1 MTNDELYKHIMNM
14 TNVKDATLY
23 INTSNIT
30 KSDLGKLCKKFN
42 IFIEDKPN
50 KEELI
55 NRFVT
60 STLGVKLRKKVIN
73 KYNNR

>member
-1 MTNDELYKHIMNM
+1 MINDELYKHIMIMNS
-14 TNVKDATLY
+14 VKDATAY
-23 INTSNIT
+23 IKTSEIT
-30 KSDLGKLCKKFN
+30 KSDLGKLCRKFN
-42 IFIEDKPN
+42 IFIGDNPS